1 MPMSTKRGRIT
12 TKPPRV
18 SVGFPPEHVERLEQI
33 AQAHERS
40 VAWVVRHAVRLFIE
54 EMDKGQL
61 SLDLEPGSKER

>member
-1 MPMSTKRGRIT
+1 MSAKRGR
-12 TKPPRV
+12 KAVNPPRV
-18 SVGFPPEHVERLEQI
+18 SVGLSEAHLERLEAI

-40 VAWVVRHAVRLFIE
+40 VAWVVRHAVRLFLE